1 MSKIFIGD
9 YVIDEYGH
17 KGHVVECRGGYV
29 GRWRVKGDDGQ
40 LRYKS
45 SRDLTVLVPVD
56 GSRPQPTGRRL
67 SVNDK
72 LDLLFDYLGIEIEDA
87 PRIIKRSSDGEVSSV
102 EKSKEISSEDEE

>member
-40 LRYKS
+40 FRYKS
-45 SRDLTVLVPVD
+45 SRDLTVLIPVD
-56 GSRPQPTGRRL
+56 GSRPMTTGRRL
-67 SVNDK
+67 SVNEK
-72 LDLLFDYLGIEIEDA
+72 LDLLFDYLGIEIEDT
-87 PRIIKRSSDGEVSSV
+87 PRIVKRSDDDEISGAETP
-102 EKSKEISSEDEE
+102 EKLSKES

>member
-56 GSRPQPTGRRL
+56 ASRPQPTGRRL

-72 LDLLFDYLGIEIEDA
+72 LDLLFDYLGIEIEDT
-87 PRIIKRSSDGEVSSV
+87 PRIVKRSNDGEVSRT
-102 EKSKEISSEDEE
+102 ETTKKLTKEN

>member
-72 LDLLFDYLGIEIEDA
+72 LDLLFDYLGIEVEDT
-87 PRIIKRSSDGEVSSV
+87 PRIVKRINDDEVSRT
-102 EKSKEISSEDEE
+102 ETTKKLTKEN